1 MSSTDE
7 NIWLAIILDLLK
19 GKLNL
24 FTQIY
29 DEMKNLFHV
38 LNVIFGFPTTVY
50 SHISNAEARKGVI
63 IK

>member
-1 MSSTDE
+1 MSSTGE
-7 NIWLAIILDLLK
+7 KMWVAIILDLLK

-38 LNVIFGFPTTVY
+38 LNVIFGFPTTV
-50 SHISNAEARKGVI
+50 
-63 IK
+63 